1 MGDAPSGGAGVPTSD
16 PETRL
21 RVVIKESFDADLTE
35 RVVGD
40 IRGHFFIPDYQRGYR
55 WGTTEVGH
63 LLNDVL
69 QHVRSTP
76 DDRYLLQPVVVKRL
90 GEDRWELIDGQQ
102 RLTTLYLIL
111 KVIHTYLPHVGP
123 GYTLEYETRQARN
136 GMPGSAEFLDDPES
150 APADINID
158 FFHIAGAHEFIR
170 KWFQETGDPTEL
182 AMDVYNAFRKA
193 VRVIWYEVADVD
205 AKKLFVRLNVGRIL
219 LTDAELVKALL
230 LAEVRRQLPDS
241 GRAHEIAA
249 QWDAIE
255 KDLRNPELWAFVTA
269 SPTPEATHI
278 RLLLDTLADRVK
290 DPGEGRR
297 PLFHTFETLREQ
309 IVAEPLEFWNRVQDL
324 HSLLLGWWEDL
335 NLFHHV
341 GFLTATGQPFE
352 SIVRM
357 SKGLTRTKF
366 QAALNNEIRRT
377 LRLTETQL
385 TGLLYSR
392 KAKCLDVLLLMNV
405 ETTRLQPSSSERY
418 SFREHARH
426 SWSLEHIHA
435 QHSAPF
441 TREDQW
447 RRWLEVHR
455 DALRASEIGEASSRE
470 ALVTEID
477 AVLAATPIIGE
488 RFRQLEARVTEVFT
502 ADGSDDE
509 FDVHSISNLALI
521 ALEANSF
528 LNNAVFEVKRSRIVE
543 MDRAGEYIPPC
554 TRKVFLKYYTSAVGQ
569 QIHFWSQHDRE
580 GYLEEMVRLL
590 GPYLEPGNGADE

>member
-1 MGDAPSGGAGVPTSD
+1 MTEDVLEAN
-16 PETRL
+16 
-21 RVVIKESFDADLTE
+21 LTE

-40 IRGHFFIPDYQRGYR
+40 MRGHFFIPDYQRGYR
-55 WGTTEVGH
+55 WGPTEVGH

-76 DDRYLLQPVVVKRL
+76 KDRYLLQPVVVKRL
-90 GEDRWELIDGQQ
+90 DEDRWELIDGQQ

-111 KVIHTYLPHVGP
+111 KVIHTYLPHVSP
-123 GYTLEYETRQARN
+123 AFTLEYETRQARD
-136 GMPGSAEFLDDPES
+136 GMPGSAEFLDDPKS
-150 APADINID
+150 ALADTNID
-158 FFHIAGAHEFIR
+158 FFHIAAAHEYIR
-170 KWFQETGDPTEL
+170 RWFEETGDSTEL

-205 AKKLFVRLNVGRIL
+205 AKKLFVRLNVGRIP
-219 LTDAELVKALL
+219 LTDAELVKAHM
-230 LAEVRRQLPDS
+230 LAEVRRQLPDTS
-241 GRAHEIAA
+241 RAHEIAA

-278 RLLLDTLADRVK
+278 RLLLDTLADRIK
-290 DPGEGRR
+290 DPGDGRR

-309 IVAEPLEFWNRVQDL
+309 ITAEPLEFWNGVQDL

-335 NLFHHV
+335 DLFHHV

-357 SKGLTRTKF
+357 SEGLTRTTF
-366 QAALNNEIRRT
+366 QATLRDNIRRT
-377 LRLTETQL
+377 VRLTETQL
-385 TGLLYSR
+385 SGLLYSR
-392 KAKCLDVLLLMNV
+392 KDKCLDVLLLMNV
-405 ETTRLQPSSSERY
+405 ETTRLQRNTSERF

-426 SWSLEHIHA
+426 TWSLEHIHA

-447 RRWLEVHR
+447 RRWLEIHR
-455 DALRASEIGEASSRE
+455 DALRASEIGDASARD
-470 ALVTEID
+470 ALIADID
-477 AVLAATPIIGE
+477 HALAATPITGE
-488 RFRQLEARVTEVFT
+488 RFRQLEARVTQTFT
-502 ADGSDDE
+502 ADASDDE
-509 FDVHSISNLALI
+509 SDVHSISNLALI
-521 ALEANSF
+521 ALEANSA

-543 MDRAGEYIPPC
+543 MDREGEYIPPC

-569 QIHFWSQHDRE
+569 QPHFWSQHDRE
-580 GYLEEMVRLL
+580 GYLEEIVRRLS
-590 GPYLEPGNGADE
+590 PYLEPGNGASA